1 MIKIR
6 NYVLIIFLMFISA
19 CGYEPLNK
27 SLPESNIKISK
38 KTFSGDSQI
47 NRKLFNKINLKETK
61 DELGYEL
68 KLNSNKIIDQ
78 VAKDKSGNVTK
89 YETTITIVVELI
101 ENEKT
106 VKKRS
111 FSKNFNYS
119 NLSNK
124 FELKKYQ
131 EDVETNLINSIARDI
146 KIFLN

>member
-1 MIKIR
+1 
-6 NYVLIIFLMFISA
+6 MFISA

-38 KTFSGDSQI
+38 KTFSGDNQI
-47 NRKLFNKINLKETK
+47 NQKIFNKINLKETK

-68 KLNSNKIIDQ
+68 KINSNKIVDQ

-89 YETTITIVVELI
+89 YKTTIIIVIELI
-101 ENEKT
+101 KNEKAL
-106 VKKRS
+106 KKKS

-131 EDVETNLINSIARDI
+131 EDVEVNLINSIATDI

>member
-1 MIKIR
+1 MIKTR

-38 KTFSGDSQI
+38 KTFSGDNRI

-131 EDVETNLINSIARDI
+131 KDVETNLINTIARDI

>member
-47 NRKLFNKINLKETK
+47 NRKLLNKINLKETK

-68 KLNSNKIIDQ
+68 KLNSNKIIDPI
-78 VAKDKSGNVTK
+78 AKDKSGNVTK
-89 YETTITIVVELI
+89 YKTTITIVVELI
-101 ENEKT
+101 ENQKT
-106 VKKRS
+106 IKTRS

-124 FELKKYQ
+124 FELKEYQ
-131 EDVETNLINSIARDI
+131 KNVETNLINTIARDI

>member
-1 MIKIR
+1 
-6 NYVLIIFLMFISA
+6 MFISA
-19 CGYEPLNK
+19 CGYEPLNNNIQK
-27 SLPESNIKISK
+27 SNIKISK
-38 KTFSGDSQI
+38 KTFSGNNQI
-47 NRKLFNKINLKETK
+47 NRKIFNQINLKEAK

-68 KLNSNKIIDQ
+68 KINSNKSINQ

-89 YETTITIVVELI
+89 YKTTITIVIELI

-106 VKKRS
+106 IKKRS
-111 FSKNFNYS
+111 FSKDFNYS

>member
-1 MIKIR
+1 
-6 NYVLIIFLMFISA
+6 MFISA

-27 SLPESNIKISK
+27 SMPESNIKISK

-47 NRKLFNKINLKETK
+47 NRKLLNKINLKETK

>member
-1 MIKIR
+1 MIKTR

-38 KTFSGDSQI
+38 KTFSGDNQI
-47 NRKLFNKINLKETK
+47 NRKIFNKINLKETK

-89 YETTITIVVELI
+89 YKTTITIVVELI
-101 ENEKT
+101 ENQKT
-106 VKKRS
+106 VKIQIFFK
-111 FSKNFNYS
+111 
-119 NLSNK
+119 K
-124 FELKKYQ
+124 F
-131 EDVETNLINSIARDI
+131 
-146 KIFLN
+146 

>member
-47 NRKLFNKINLKETK
+47 NRELFNKINLKETK

-68 KLNSNKIIDQ
+68 KLNSNKAINQ

-89 YETTITIVVELI
+89 YETTVTIVVELI
-101 ENEKT
+101 ENGKT

-124 FELKKYQ
+124 FELKEYQ
-131 EDVETNLINSIARDI
+131 KNVETNLINTIARDI

>member
-1 MIKIR
+1 MIKR
-6 NYVLIIFLMFISA
+6 KHFLLIIFLILISA

-38 KTFSGDSQI
+38 KTFSGDNRI

-124 FELKKYQ
+124 FELKEYQ
-131 EDVETNLINSIARDI
+131 KNVETNLINTIARDI

>member
-1 MIKIR
+1 MIKTR
-6 NYVLIIFLMFISA
+6 KYLLIIFLILVSA

-27 SLPESNIKISK
+27 NLPENKIKISK
-38 KTFSGDSQI
+38 KTFSGDNQI
-47 NRKLFNKINLKETK
+47 NRKIFDKINLKESK

-68 KLNSNKIIDQ
+68 KLNSNKIVDQ

-89 YETTITIVVELI
+89 YKTTITIVVELI

-106 VKKRS
+106 IKKRS
-111 FSKNFNYS
+111 FSKSFNYS

-124 FELKKYQ
+124 FDLRKYQ
-131 EDVETNLINSIARDI
+131 EDVETNLINSITRDI

>member
-1 MIKIR
+1 
-6 NYVLIIFLMFISA
+6 MFISA

-38 KTFSGDSQI
+38 KTFSGDNRI

-101 ENEKT
+101 QNEKT

-124 FELKKYQ
+124 FELKEYQ
-131 EDVETNLINSIARDI
+131 KNVETNLINTIARDI

>member
-1 MIKIR
+1 
-6 NYVLIIFLMFISA
+6 MFISA

-47 NRKLFNKINLKETK
+47 NRKLLSKINFKETK

-68 KLNSNKIIDQ
+68 KLNSNKVIDQ

-89 YETTITIVVELI
+89 YETTVTIVVELI
-101 ENEKT
+101 ENGKT

-111 FSKNFNYS
+111 FSKSFNYS

-131 EDVETNLINSIARDI
+131 RDVETNLINTIARDI

>member
-47 NRKLFNKINLKETK
+47 NRELFNKINLKETK

-68 KLNSNKIIDQ
+68 KLNSNKAIDQ

-89 YETTITIVVELI
+89 YETTVTIVVELI
-101 ENEKT
+101 ENGKT

-111 FSKNFNYS
+111 FSKSFNYS

-131 EDVETNLINSIARDI
+131 KDVETNLINTIARDI

>member
-1 MIKIR
+1 
-6 NYVLIIFLMFISA
+6 MFISA

-47 NRKLFNKINLKETK
+47 NRKLLSKINFKETK

-68 KLNSNKIIDQ
+68 KLNSNKMIDQ

-131 EDVETNLINSIARDI
+131 EDVEINLINSIARDI

>member
-38 KTFSGDSQI
+38 KTFSGDNQI

>member
-1 MIKIR
+1 
-6 NYVLIIFLMFISA
+6 MFMSA

-27 SLPESNIKISK
+27 SLQESNIKISK
-38 KTFSGDSQI
+38 KTFSGDNQI
-47 NRKLFNKINLKETK
+47 NRTIFNKINLKETK

-89 YETTITIVVELI
+89 YKTTITIVVELI
-101 ENEKT
+101 KYEKT
-106 VKKRS
+106 IKSKS

-119 NLSNK
+119 NLSKK

-131 EDVETNLINSIARDI
+131 EDVQTNLINSIARDI

>member
-1 MIKIR
+1 
-6 NYVLIIFLMFISA
+6 MFISA

-38 KTFSGDSQI
+38 KTFSGDNQI
-47 NRKLFNKINLKETK
+47 NRKIFNKINLKETK

-68 KLNSNKIIDQ
+68 KLNSNKVIDQ

-89 YETTITIVVELI
+89 YKTTITITFELI
-101 ENEKT
+101 ENQKT
-106 VKKRS
+106 IKSRS

>member
-1 MIKIR
+1 
-6 NYVLIIFLMFISA
+6 MFISA
-19 CGYEPLNK
+19 CGYEPLNNNIQK
-27 SLPESNIKISK
+27 SNIKISK
-38 KTFSGDSQI
+38 KTFSGNNQI
-47 NRKLFNKINLKETK
+47 NRKIFNQINLKEAK

-68 KLNSNKIIDQ
+68 KINSNKSINQ

-89 YETTITIVVELI
+89 YKTTITIVIELI

-106 VKKRS
+106 IKKRS
-111 FSKNFNYS
+111 FSKDFNYS
-119 NLSNK
+119 NLNNK

>member
-6 NYVLIIFLMFISA
+6 NYVLIIFLIFIYA

-27 SLPESNIKISK
+27 SLTENNIKISK
-38 KTFSGDSQI
+38 KTFSGDNQI
-47 NRKLFNKINLKETK
+47 NRAIFNKINLKETK

-68 KLNSNKIIDQ
+68 KINSNKIIDQ
-78 VAKDKSGNVTK
+78 VAKDKLGNVTK
-89 YETTITIVVELI
+89 YKTTITIDLELI

-106 VKKRS
+106 IKKRS
-111 FSKNFNYS
+111 FSKDFNYS

-131 EDVETNLINSIARDI
+131 DDVETNLINSIARNI

>member
-1 MIKIR
+1 
-6 NYVLIIFLMFISA
+6 MFISA

-47 NRKLFNKINLKETK
+47 NRKLLNKINLKETK

-68 KLNSNKIIDQ
+68 KLNSNKVIDQ

-89 YETTITIVVELI
+89 YKTTVTIDVELI
-101 ENEKT
+101 ENGKT

-131 EDVETNLINSIARDI
+131 KDVETNLINTIARDI

>member
-1 MIKIR
+1 
-6 NYVLIIFLMFISA
+6 MFISA

-38 KTFSGDSQI
+38 KTFSGDNRI
-47 NRKLFNKINLKETK
+47 NRKLFNKINLKKTK

-131 EDVETNLINSIARDI
+131 KDVETNLINTIARDI

>member
-1 MIKIR
+1 MIKTR
-6 NYVLIIFLMFISA
+6 NYVLIIFLIFISA

-47 NRKLFNKINLKETK
+47 NRELFNKINLKETK
-61 DELGYEL
+61 NELGYEL
-68 KLNSNKIIDQ
+68 KLNSNKVIDQ

-89 YETTITIVVELI
+89 YETTVTIVVELI
-101 ENEKT
+101 ENGKT

-124 FELKKYQ
+124 FELKEYQ
-131 EDVETNLINSIARDI
+131 KNVETNLINTIARDI

>member
-1 MIKIR
+1 
-6 NYVLIIFLMFISA
+6 MFIYA
-19 CGYEPLNK
+19 CGYEPLYK

-38 KTFSGDSQI
+38 KTFSGNNQI
-47 NRKLFNKINLKETK
+47 NRTIFNKINLKETK

-68 KLNSNKIIDQ
+68 KINSNKIIDQ
-78 VAKDKSGNVTK
+78 VAKDKLGNVTK
-89 YETTITIVVELI
+89 YKTTITIDVELI

-106 VKKRS
+106 IKKRS
-111 FSKNFNYS
+111 FLKDFNYS

-131 EDVETNLINSIARDI
+131 DDVETNLINSIARNI

>member
-1 MIKIR
+1 MIRIK
-6 NYVLIIFLMFISA
+6 NYVLIILLMFISA
-19 CGYEPLNK
+19 CGYEPLNNNIQK
-27 SLPESNIKISK
+27 SNIKISK
-38 KTFSGDSQI
+38 KTFSGNNQI
-47 NRKLFNKINLKETK
+47 NRKIFNQINLKEAK

-68 KLNSNKIIDQ
+68 KINSNKSINQ

-89 YETTITIVVELI
+89 YKTTITIVIELI

-106 VKKRS
+106 IKKRS
-111 FSKNFNYS
+111 FSKDFNYS
-119 NLSNK
+119 NLNNK

>member
-1 MIKIR
+1 MIKR
-6 NYVLIIFLMFISA
+6 KHFLLIIFLILISA

-27 SLPESNIKISK
+27 SLQESNIKISK
-38 KTFSGDSQI
+38 KTFSGDNQI
-47 NRKLFNKINLKETK
+47 NRKIFNKINLKETK
-61 DELGYEL
+61 DGLGYEL
-68 KLNSNKIIDQ
+68 KLNSNKVIDQ

-89 YETTITIVVELI
+89 YKTTITIVVELI
-101 ENEKT
+101 ENQKT
-106 VKKRS
+106 IKSRS

-131 EDVETNLINSIARDI
+131 EDVEMNLINSIATDI

>member
-1 MIKIR
+1 
-6 NYVLIIFLMFISA
+6 MFISA

-38 KTFSGDSQI
+38 KTFSGDNRI

-101 ENEKT
+101 QNEKT

-131 EDVETNLINSIARDI
+131 KDVETNLINTIARDI

>member
-1 MIKIR
+1 
-6 NYVLIIFLMFISA
+6 MFISA

-47 NRKLFNKINLKETK
+47 NRELFNKINLKETK

-68 KLNSNKIIDQ
+68 KLNSNKAIDQ

-89 YETTITIVVELI
+89 YETTVTIVVELI

-131 EDVETNLINSIARDI
+131 KDVETNLINTIARDI

>member
-1 MIKIR
+1 
-6 NYVLIIFLMFISA
+6 MFIYA

-38 KTFSGDSQI
+38 KTFSGNNQI
-47 NRKLFNKINLKETK
+47 NRTIFNKINLKETK

-68 KLNSNKIIDQ
+68 KINSNKIIDQ
-78 VAKDKSGNVTK
+78 VAKEKLGNVTK
-89 YETTITIVVELI
+89 YKTTITIDVELI

-106 VKKRS
+106 IKKRS
-111 FSKNFNYS
+111 FSKDFNYS

-131 EDVETNLINSIARDI
+131 DDVETNLINSIARNI

>member
-1 MIKIR
+1 MIKTR
-6 NYVLIIFLMFISA
+6 NYVLIIFLIFISA

-61 DELGYEL
+61 NELGYEL
-68 KLNSNKIIDQ
+68 KLNSNKVIDQ

-89 YETTITIVVELI
+89 YETTVTIVVELI
-101 ENEKT
+101 ENGKT

-124 FELKKYQ
+124 FELKEYQ
-131 EDVETNLINSIARDI
+131 KNVETNLINTIARDI

>member
-6 NYVLIIFLMFISA
+6 IYVLIIFLMFISA

-27 SLPESNIKISK
+27 SMPESNIKIFK

-47 NRKLFNKINLKETK
+47 NRKLLNKINLKETK

-68 KLNSNKIIDQ
+68 KLNSNKAIDQ

-89 YETTITIVVELI
+89 YKTTVTIVVELI
-101 ENEKT
+101 ENGKT

>member
-1 MIKIR
+1 MICVSTCSEIRSPKTSVKI
-6 NYVLIIFLMFISA
+6 M
-19 CGYEPLNK
+19 
-27 SLPESNIKISK
+27 K
-38 KTFSGDSQI
+38 KRPT
-47 NRKLFNKINLKETK
+47 
-61 DELGYEL
+61 
-68 KLNSNKIIDQ
+68 Q

-89 YETTITIVVELI
+89 YKTTITIVVELI

-106 VKKRS
+106 IKKRS

-131 EDVETNLINSIARDI
+131 EGVETNLINSIVRDI

>member
-1 MIKIR
+1 
-6 NYVLIIFLMFISA
+6 MFISA

-38 KTFSGDSQI
+38 KTFSGDNQI
-47 NRKLFNKINLKETK
+47 NRTIFKKINFKETK

-68 KLNSNKIIDQ
+68 KLNSNKVINQ

-89 YETTITIVVELI
+89 YKTTITIVIELI
-101 ENEKT
+101 EKEKT

>member
-1 MIKIR
+1 MIKTK

-47 NRKLFNKINLKETK
+47 NRELFNKINLKETK

-68 KLNSNKIIDQ
+68 KLNSNKAIDQ

-89 YETTITIVVELI
+89 YETTVTIVVELI
-101 ENEKT
+101 ENGKT

-111 FSKNFNYS
+111 FSKSFNYS

-131 EDVETNLINSIARDI
+131 KDVETNLINTIARNI

>member
-1 MIKIR
+1 MIKTK
-6 NYVLIIFLMFISA
+6 NYALIIFLIFISA

-38 KTFSGDSQI
+38 KTFSGDNRI
-47 NRKLFNKINLKETK
+47 NRKLFKKINLKETK

-68 KLNSNKIIDQ
+68 KLNSNKAIDQ

-111 FSKNFNYS
+111 FSKKFNYS
-119 NLSNK
+119 NLGNK